1 ISIPVI
7 IMLMT
12 MPLAYDCYNNTK
24 QTGHGVVVVGSG
36 STSSRGIVYINQAGI
51 YFIIGT
57 SLATLVFIL
66 RINKKANDALTIKS
80 TRPKMRF
87 LHIMLQI
94 SLLLA
99 FI

>member
-1 ISIPVI
+1 
-7 IMLMT
+7 MLMT
-12 MPLAYDCYNNTK
+12 IPLAYDSYNNSIK
-24 QTGHGVVVVGSG
+24 QTAHIFVGS
-36 STSSRGIVYINQAGI
+36 SSSSRDIEHVNQSGI

-66 RINKKANDALTIKS
+66 RINKKTNDALAIKS

-94 SLLLA
+94 SLLLV